1 MRTLIII
8 ASAILA
14 TSAFPQRAP
23 AQRQGSEGSSHAPA
37 SPPKNAVRATRDPNY
52 VKKAEQACDCTKI
65 GKVIPGVPVNN
76 ENLAPAQK
84 EGKASAPAKPL
95 KNVVRATRDP
105 NYCNCQSSK
114 EEEEETNRNDYVY
127 EV

>member
-1 MRTLIII
+1 MGSFTMRTLIII

-37 SPPKNAVRATRDPNY
+37 SPPKSAVRATRDPNY
-52 VKKAEQACDCTKI
+52 VKKAEQACDCSKI
-65 GKVIPGVPVNN
+65 GKVIPGV
-76 ENLAPAQK
+76 
-84 EGKASAPAKPL
+84 PL

-114 EEEEETNRNDYVY
+114 EEEETNKNDYVY
-127 EV
+127 E